1 MRVVVD
7 NGPGQGRRPLAA
19 KLAAKRPRPAK
30 AVTTLR
36 AAVAADAPALHALIV
51 AHLEEGRLLPRTLS
65 ELADHAPRFVVAIQ
79 GEQLAIQGE
88 QVAIQGEQVAG
99 QGARIVGCAEL
110 APLSKAVAEVRSL
123 VVSHDARQSGL
134 GHRMVEEL
142 GRRAR
147 REGFAR
153 LCAFAHDARFF
164 VRMGFSIV
172 PHTWVPEKI
181 AHDCHSCPLFRN
193 CGQYAIALDLER
205 AHALTRT
212 GQSAAVGNRRG

>member
-1 MRVVVD
+1 MRVVVN
-7 NGPGQGRRPLAA
+7 NGPGKGRRPQTTKLSA
-19 KLAAKRPRPAK
+19 KQPRTAQP
-30 AVTTLR
+30 VTTLR
-36 AAVAADAPALHALIV
+36 AAVAADAPALHALIA
-51 AHLEEGRLLPRTLS
+51 AHLEEGRLLPRTLG

-79 GEQLAIQGE
+79 GDNN
-88 QVAIQGEQVAG
+88 V
-99 QGARIVGCAEL
+99 VGCAEL

-142 GRRAR
+142 SRRAR

-153 LCAFAHDARFF
+153 VCAFAHDARFF

-193 CGQYAIALDLER
+193 CGQYAIVLDLER
-205 AHALTRT
+205 AHALSGT
-212 GQSAAVGNRRG
+212 GQSAAVGNHRG